1 MIEVFLWVFVG
12 FASGAFPSA
21 VVIAKIFSF
30 EDVRSVGDGNPGTVN
45 AWKSGGWVPG
55 LIALVLEIG
64 KGAVPVYFAMRY
76 FGYSPG
82 ILSQIGLSVVAI
94 APILG
99 HGWSPFLKF
108 RGGKALATTWGS
120 WIAITNGGAFLVGC
134 VLLGSAHVF
143 QKNHALTVTIC
154 LTGFLV
160 VFAPLQIQLYIPLFW
175 ILNFAVVVYKHRAEY
190 SVGVLPRDWVLKLA
204 RRLT

>member
-1 MIEVFLWVFVG
+1 MLEFIIWIAIGFISGSVPWALLIGKRLVG
-12 FASGAFPSA
+12 KD
-21 VVIAKIFSF
+21 I
-30 EDVRSVGDGNPGTVN
+30 RSVGDGNPGVAN
-45 AWKSGGWVPG
+45 SWKLGGWPLGV
-55 LIALVLEIG
+55 LSLVLELG
-64 KGAVPVYFAMRY
+64 KSFVPVYLAIRFLGQPSGA
-76 FGYSPG
+76 
-82 ILSQIGLSVVAI
+82 ISQVGLAFVAL
-94 APILG
+94 APVLG

-204 RRLT
+204 RKSV